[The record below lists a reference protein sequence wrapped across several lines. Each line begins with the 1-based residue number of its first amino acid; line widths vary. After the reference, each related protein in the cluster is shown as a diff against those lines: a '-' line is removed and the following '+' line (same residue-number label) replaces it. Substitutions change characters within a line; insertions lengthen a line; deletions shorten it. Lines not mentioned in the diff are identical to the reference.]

1 MKKHLRRIFSVAL
14 AAALSAS
21 LCISASA
28 FTYPSSYWPL
38 HNQWESISGGSD
50 VGAITSVAQ
59 QTYDLLMPMGLS
71 QDVCWNLEP
80 KCATAA
86 WACEVSGDVD
96 GAITWLERQLVFAQ
110 WLHDNGYGYDDTLI
124 DVNAH
129 LDYLR
134 AAQTPKIYAR
144 SDNGPSPYAVGPD
157 SGTWFGTALGNEQPN
172 ESAAL
177 MYVNFQDGYSVDY
190 WIDYYMNTSDNF
202 RQAADGGVIELA
214 WNFSPEGTAGAQRV
228 LSSDSYIN
236 EGVRAMGQLDAT
248 VLLRVG
254 AEMNNWSECDPN
266 TYIQAFRKVAT
277 AAAAYSNIQMVF
289 SPNDISNRNVTIEQF
304 YPGDQYVDWIGVST
318 YQNTNYNDLYGA
330 SMSYAFGGAAGSN
343 PFYGTGVYDYDPL
356 IIIQPVV
363 ELARAHNKPMI
374 ISECGFAHR
383 SNSGDQTAYAVDQ
396 VTKFYSYVNM
406 VYPEVKAVFYFDVN
420 MPGEQYDYALNDNS
434 ALRAAYDKA
443 IADNGAYL
451 YEGDTSA
458 TGWEELSQTQLTDTG
473 TLRLAA
479 YVSYPG
485 TRNITVE
492 YYVDGALAATSSQA
506 PYYYDL
512 NTAALGAGEHRI
524 HVVAT
529 GGQFSRQGT
538 VYTLNVPGTVQP
550 EPEPEPEEPN
560 ASGFTDVSDDAWYA
574 GPVIW
579 AVENG
584 ITAGTTPTTF
594 GPEDTCTRGQI
605 ITFLYAAAGKPAGAS
620 DNPFGDVAE
629 GDWYYDATAW
639 AAAND
644 VEDGDAFAPDDPCTR
659 AMAMEFIW
667 RALGCPEA
675 SVTENP
681 FTDVDEDASYYEA
694 VLWAL
699 GEGVT
704 SGIDD
709 ATFGSDNTC
718 TRSQIVTFL
727 YQAFH

>member
-1 MKKHLRRIFSVAL
+1 MKKYLRRICAVAL

-38 HNQWESISGGSD
+38 HDQWDAISGGSD
-50 VGAITSVAQ
+50 VGSITSVAQ
-59 QTYDLLMPMGLS
+59 QTYDLLVPMGMCE
-71 QDVCWNLEP
+71 DVCWNLEP

-86 WACEVSGDVD
+86 WACEVSGDID
-96 GAITWLERQLVFAQ
+96 GAITWLERQLTFAQ

-134 AAQTPKIYAR
+134 TAQTPKIYAQ
-144 SDNGPSPYAVGPD
+144 SDNGPSPYGYGPA
-157 SGTWFGTALGNEQPN
+157 SGTWFGTALGHEQPN

-177 MYVNFQDGYSVDY
+177 MYVTFQDGYSMDY

-202 RQAADGGVIELA
+202 RQAANGGVVELA
-214 WNFSPEGTAGAQRV
+214 WNFQPEGTGGAQTV

-236 EGVRAMGQLDAT
+236 ESLRAIGQLNAT

-254 AEMNNWSECDPN
+254 AEMNNWVECDAN
-266 TYIQAFRKVAT
+266 TFIQAFQKVAN
-277 AAAAYSNIQMVF
+277 AAAAYPNIQMVF

-318 YQNTNYNDLYGA
+318 YQNTNYTDLNGA
-330 SMSYAFGGAAGSN
+330 PMSYAYGGAAGSN

-356 IIIQPVV
+356 IVIQPVV
-363 ELARAHNKPMI
+363 ELARAHGKPMM

-383 SNSGDQTAYAVDQ
+383 GLTGDQTAYSVDQ
-396 VTKFYSYVNM
+396 VTRFYSYVNM

-434 ALRAAYDKA
+434 TVRAAYDKA

-451 YEGDTSA
+451 YEGQTSA
-458 TGWEELSQTQLTDTG
+458 TGWEELSQTQLTDAG

-485 TRNITVE
+485 TKDITVE
-492 YYVDGALAATSSQA
+492 YYVDGALMATLNQA
-506 PYYYDL
+506 PFYYDL
-512 NTAALGAGEHRI
+512 NTAALGAGEHRV

-529 GGQFSRQGT
+529 GGQFSRQSA
-538 VYTLNVPGTVQP
+538 VYTLTVPGTAAQP
-550 EPEPEPEEPN
+550 EPEPEQPS
-560 ASGFTDVSDDAWYA
+560 ASGFSDVSDDAWYA
-574 GPVIW
+574 APVIW

-584 ITAGTTPTTF
+584 ITAGTSETTF
-594 GPEDTCTRGQI
+594 GPNDTCTRSQI

-620 DNPFGDVAE
+620 GNPFGDVKE
-629 GDWYYDATAW
+629 GDWFYDATAW
-639 AAAND
+639 AAANG
-644 VEDGDAFAPDDPCTR
+644 VEDGDAFAPNDPCTR

-681 FTDVDEDASYYEA
+681 FTDVDESASYYEA

-704 SGIDD
+704 SGTSET
-709 ATFGSDNTC
+709 TFGSDNTC
-718 TRSQIVTFL
+718 TRGQIVTFL
-727 YQAFH
+727 YQAFN